1 MKIGSL
7 SLGVVK
13 HHSSQVVGRS
23 HYELFPDIPPVWK
36 EIHRRALQDETLLAE
51 EDRWD
56 RVGGTTWVYC
66 QSHISPTMQL
76 PL

>member
-51 EDRWD
+51 EVRWD
-56 RVGGTTWVYC
+56 RVGGTTRV
-66 QSHISPTMQL
+66 
-76 PL
+76 